1 MAVRFRIPR
10 LLYAALA
17 ALALAACTIPISYYD
32 GTTYKTLTD
41 LKVDATMLVGSF
53 DSVSV
58 KENAPAI
65 AGTRVRLLKALE
77 YEKGKGK
84 DNKDTAE
91 QLELLLSLYDGAVA
105 DYRASGP
112 NPRVSDYRERAVQLG
127 QAFDIAIST
136 EAAKNRD
143 K

>member
-58 KENAPAI
+58 KENAPAP
-65 AGTRVRLLKALE
+65 APGFGCSRRWSTR
-77 YEKGKGK
+77 KGRGR
-84 DNKDTAE
+84 TTRIPPT
-91 QLELLLSLYDGAVA
+91 SW
-105 DYRASGP
+105 S
-112 NPRVSDYRERAVQLG
+112 SC
-127 QAFDIAIST
+127 
-136 EAAKNRD
+136 
-143 K
+143 